1 MIGVGN
7 AYRGDDAAGLAVA
20 RLLRERGVEALDQEG
35 EPVALVELLA
45 GHGAVVLID
54 AVRSGASPGT
64 VHRVDDDDQVAARPQ
79 VEQRRGVLV
88 LEHPYAG
95 PGLLGDRAHHRPT
108 HGVVTPVRAAQSDH
122 QPPETR
128 RSVGHPRST
137 VRSRK
142 CVAHEMQGS

>member
-1 MIGVGN
+1 VIGVGN

-64 VHRVDDDDQVAARPQ
+64 VHRVDASTEPLPQELRGSTSTHAIGLGETIELARVLGRLPP
-79 VEQRRGVLV
+79 RVLV
-88 LEHPYAG
+88 YGVEGERFDAG
-95 PGLLGDRAHHRPT
+95 EQLSPA
-108 HGVVTPVRAAQSDH
+108 VRAAIGPLADAIAA
-122 QPPETR
+122 EL
-128 RSVGHPRST
+128 
-137 VRSRK
+137 
-142 CVAHEMQGS
+142 